1 MRRRWI
7 LGGASGLLLAAAVGV
22 AVHGIAAG
30 SGVVCPYS
38 TDPNW
43 NPFDGTAAQA
53 TACGLTVYPL
63 IRTTTLPDGGTS
75 YVYQDGSGTTS
86 TENVPPKGFNAL
98 DASPSE
104 RALYGIPPQ
113 PPSSNSIAYA
123 HWLTEV
129 GGIKTFVQ
137 PPPFL
142 YSVPGTGNAGLQ
154 QPNP

>member
-1 MRRRWI
+1 M
-7 LGGASGLLLAAAVGV
+7 
-22 AVHGIAAG
+22 
-30 SGVVCPYS
+30 CPYS

-154 QPNP
+154 QRNP